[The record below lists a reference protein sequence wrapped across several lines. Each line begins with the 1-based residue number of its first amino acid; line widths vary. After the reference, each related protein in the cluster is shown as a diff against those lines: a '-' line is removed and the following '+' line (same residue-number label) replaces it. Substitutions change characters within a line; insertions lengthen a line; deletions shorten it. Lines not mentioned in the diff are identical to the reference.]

1 MNLSYQIWYIFVYQK
16 SLNWTFKTRFL
27 STKSINNWFCA
38 VIKKPVWKVRIKAF
52 WYTIDIFV
60 LVNELFESFKQ
71 KTVTEKPP
79 ISHSKTSSL
88 EHLRT
93 GSSDQ
98 LLNSGKAG
106 SKTGSSEQLCS
117 GGGKQDTDIQ
127 DDFAKMSIHNFKV
140 IYN

>member
-1 MNLSYQIWYIFVYQK
+1 M
-16 SLNWTFKTRFL
+16 
-27 STKSINNWFCA
+27 TKYF
-38 VIKKPVWKVRIKAF
+38 F
-52 WYTIDIFV
+52 

-106 SKTGSSEQLCS
+106 SKTGSSEQLLSSRKTGSSDQLLNNGKTGSTEQLLSKTGSSDQLSS
-117 GGGKQDTDIQ
+117 GGAKQETDIQ

-140 IYN
+140 IIN